1 MKSKKPFFSIVIPTL
16 NEEYYLPRLL
26 KDLNKQ
32 KKMFLFEVLVVDAY
46 SEDKT
51 QEVARKNRGDLDLT
65 IIKSKRRN
73 LSYQRNLGGKKAKGQ
88 YIIFI
93 DADCCIPKDFLL
105 RTKSIIEKDKSLIIS
120 PCLMA
125 TKNSSL
131 DNIIIEINN
140 YIIPFFQ
147 HIGRPLTF
155 GACLIF
161 EKNFF
166 IHIGMFAVTSKQDK
180 NKLFPE
186 DIEFMILAFK
196 AGVLVN
202 YPKDIKFNFSFR
214 RFKREGH
221 LVVLS
226 KYVIGVM
233 EMLLKGNADSL
244 SVSYPMGGQYYV
256 KKRSIS
262 KSEIKK
268 QLKSF
273 KNQVAIFF
281 SGIVKR
287 TD

>member
-1 MKSKKPFFSIVIPTL
+1 MKSKKAFFSIVIPTL

-32 KKMFLFEVLVVDAY
+32 KKVSSFEVLVVDAY

-51 QEVARKNRGDLDLT
+51 QKVAKENRGDLDLT

-73 LSYQRNLGGKKAKGQ
+73 LSYQRNLGAKKAKGQ

-93 DADCCIPKDFLL
+93 DADCCISKDFLL
-105 RTKSIIEKDKSLIIS
+105 KTKSTIEKEKSLIIS
-120 PCLMA
+120 PCVMS

-131 DNIIIEINN
+131 DNIMIELNN
-140 YIIPFFQ
+140 YIVPFFQ

-166 IHIGMFAVTSKQDK
+166 IHIGMFEVTSKQDK
-180 NKLFPE
+180 SKLFPE
-186 DIEFMILAFK
+186 DVEFMIRASK

-202 YPKDIKFNFSFR
+202 YSKDIKFNFSFR

-244 SVSYPMGGQYYV
+244 SVSYPMGGHYYV

-262 KSEIKK
+262 KSEVKK

-273 KNQVAIFF
+273 KNQVSIFL
-281 SGIVKR
+281 SKMVKK